1 MSVVVNSF
9 RNLKFRQKSCYFN
22 KKDELYV
29 QVYTKDD
36 NFNELVKDKFITFKL
51 SRSIRIYGQVS
62 RITKSGFYMKNWSI
76 NKGEKFANEQEN
88 N

>member
-36 NFNELVKDKFITFKL
+36 NFNELVKDKF
-51 SRSIRIYGQVS
+51 
-62 RITKSGFYMKNWSI
+62 KSFNTNLWSS
-76 NKGEKFANEQEN
+76 
-88 N
+88 

>member
-1 MSVVVNSF
+1 MSKVVNSF
-9 RNLKFRQKSCYFN
+9 RNLKFHQKSCYFN

-29 QVYTKDD
+29 QAYAKYD
-36 NFNELVKDKFITFKL
+36 NFDDIFEDEFITFKL

-62 RITKSGFYMKNWSI
+62 KITKSGFYMKNWSI